1 MNGLRLAWVVRN
13 RWPPVALIL
22 TSGQT
27 DLPSTGRSLS
37 SETLSALRSRGRAAP
52 SHLTRA
58 TPLGGWNSASG
69 DVHGQSRMGRNIKA
83 SAHRLSQFSTRSL
96 GESNIEALMLDACL
110 RSRVGLNV
118 THAKLMEYIP
128 ERDRLLL
135 RGDRARSSP
144 DLPAG
149 SRFQTSHRSLA

>member
-1 MNGLRLAWVVRN
+1 MYMDNPERV
-13 RWPPVALIL
+13 
-22 TSGQT
+22 
-27 DLPSTGRSLS
+27 
-37 SETLSALRSRGRAAP
+37 ETLWRQ
-52 SHLTRA
+52 LTA
-58 TPLGGWNSASG
+58 F
-69 DVHGQSRMGRNIKA
+69 
-83 SAHRLSQFSTRSL
+83 SQFSTRSL